1 MRRVEVSAPAE
12 LPYVLLGWHV
22 SVLRNAQSDHDAYAL
37 WVLAAALD
45 GSEAARLPRELVRR
59 QQLAVSAGASY
70 DPVNRGPGL
79 FVLSGTP
86 SAGRRTQDLEV
97 ALRAQVERVAREGIT
112 PEELERTR
120 LQAVASQVF
129 QRDSMFAQ
137 AMDMGALMN
146 AGLPPDFTDVQVRR
160 LQEVTAE
167 QVQAVALKYFSD
179 DTLTVAV
186 LRPQPL
192 PAGAKRSPID
202 GKAAPVGSDPQ

>member
-1 MRRVEVSAPAE
+1 
-12 LPYVLLGWHV
+12 
-22 SVLRNAQSDHDAYAL
+22 
-37 WVLAAALD
+37 
-45 GSEAARLPRELVRR
+45 
-59 QQLAVSAGASY
+59 VSAGASY

-86 SAGRRTQDLEV
+86 SAGRKTQDLEV

-202 GKAAPVGSDPQ
+202 GKAGPVGSDPQ